1 MAIHIEID
9 VLFFIILFRI
19 AYQSAHN
26 VNQQMSRVLFR
37 YTVYGIMANLLLDV
51 AWLVLDGKTFPGAR
65 ALILASNALFLAS
78 GIIIGCIW
86 YLYVLE
92 TLGYKITRRLMDL
105 VMLPGCV
112 FFVLN
117 VASIWTGWI
126 FTVTEDNYYVRGP
139 LFWLQ
144 MAVAIAVLLVSM
156 FHCIIRLLDHR
167 TDVPRTVVV
176 KLICFYIIPVVGTLV
191 SMPFSG
197 MPGAWTCAS
206 VSIILMY
213 IDSQDEEVV
222 RDSLTGLNSRKA
234 VPAVFEEYRRQSGSG
249 SQLYLLMLDLNDFKK
264 INDTFGHP
272 TGDQALRSA
281 ARLFSQAVDGR
292 RAMVARVGG
301 DEFLILAFFSG
312 DGEAEAFRADLDRRF
327 LDYNLEK
334 SLPVPLAVSV
344 GYCACTPEL
353 TLQACM
359 GRADAMLYEEKQ
371 RLHAGR

>member
-1 MAIHIEID
+1 MGPLRCSGPQYMRCAPTSGRP
-9 VLFFIILFRI
+9 VPP
-19 AYQSAHN
+19 S
-26 VNQQMSRVLFR
+26 SRVS
-37 YTVYGIMANLLLDV
+37 T
-51 AWLVLDGKTFPGAR
+51 
-65 ALILASNALFLAS
+65 
-78 GIIIGCIW
+78 
-86 YLYVLE
+86 
-92 TLGYKITRRLMDL
+92 
-105 VMLPGCV
+105 
-112 FFVLN
+112 
-117 VASIWTGWI
+117 
-126 FTVTEDNYYVRGP
+126 
-139 LFWLQ
+139 Q
-144 MAVAIAVLLVSM
+144 
-156 FHCIIRLLDHR
+156 

-292 RAMVARVGG
+292 HAMVARVGG